1 MMASNP
7 GQPTAELGY
16 TSALRRVLSLADYER
31 MAGLAPPIDK
41 PDLGRMVEFA
51 QRLGDPQHCAP
62 AVHVAGTKGKGSV
75 AAIVASI
82 LVAAGMRTGLF
93 TSPHLHSFTERIQLN
108 GAPVSQ
114 DAFALHLDRV
124 WPQVEAM
131 GLESPYGK
139 PSTFEVLTA
148 MAFDLFEGEKVDVQ
162 VLEVGLGGRLD
173 STNVADGRVAVITSL
188 SLDHTAILGDRIEL
202 IAAEKAGIIKPN
214 AWVVLSPQEPEAHKV
229 VAEVCRR
236 QGARLWELGRDV
248 VWQGGRADLTGQE
261 LAVRTPLRN
270 YNLWLPLLGAHQQ
283 QNAAAAIAAVEAMDL
298 GVTEEAVVRGVR
310 DVKWPGRFQVLSSA
324 PFVVVDGAHNPHSA
338 ARLSETVRDYVRPRR
353 TWLVF
358 GCSTDKDLAGM
369 VAELAPMTH
378 HAFACS
384 SRHPRA
390 VPAQRLCELFQGA
403 RVEAEVMDDVAG
415 ALAAAGARARRE
427 DLVLVTGS
435 LFVVAEALEGWFGI
449 EPERYPELEPP
460 TLVPP
465 SASAQ
470 RG

>member
-1 MMASNP
+1 MAANFGLP
-7 GQPTAELGY
+7 LPELDY
-16 TSALRRVLSLADYER
+16 SSALRRVLSLADYER
-31 MAGLAPPIDK
+31 MAGLAPPIHK

-51 QRLGDPQHCAP
+51 QRLGDPQRCAP
-62 AVHVAGTKGKGSV
+62 VVHVAGTKGKGSV
-75 AAIVASI
+75 AAMVASI
-82 LVAAGMRTGLF
+82 LVAAGKRTGLF

-108 GAPVSQ
+108 GAPISQ
-114 DAFALHLDRV
+114 EAFALHLGRV
-124 WPQVEAM
+124 WLQVEAM
-131 GLESPYGK
+131 GLQSPYGK

-148 MAFDLFEGEKVDVQ
+148 MAFDYFQAEKVDVQ

-214 AWVVLSPQEPEAHKV
+214 AQVVLSPQEPEARKV
-229 VAEVCRR
+229 VAGVCRR
-236 QGARLWELGRDV
+236 QGARLCELGHDV
-248 VWQGGRADLTGQE
+248 VWQGGRSDLTGQE
-261 LAVRTPLRN
+261 LSVQTSSRT
-270 YNLWLPLLGAHQQ
+270 YKLWLPLLGAHQR

-298 GVTEEAVVRGVR
+298 GVTEEAVVRGIR

-338 ARLSETVRDYVRPRR
+338 GRLRETVLEQVRPRR

-358 GCSTDKDLAGM
+358 GCSADKDLAGI
-369 VAELAPMTH
+369 VAELAPITH
-378 HAFACS
+378 HAFVCT

-390 VPAQRLCELFQGA
+390 VPAQRLSELFQGA
-403 RVEAEVMDDVAG
+403 GVEAEAAGDVAG
-415 ALAAAGARARRE
+415 ALADAQARADRG

-435 LFVVAEALEGWFGI
+435 LFVVAEALEAWFGI

-460 TLVPP
+460 SLAPP
-465 SASAQ
+465 GAPAQ